1 MFQRKSTLNF
11 ILTVSL
17 IVLAI
22 SLQTRTG
29 WSFSL
34 FPAQKIAPMPAVVL
48 RTPVDK
54 YAHQAKE
61 FDQEIK
67 KITHTLF
74 ANLTEPDAVVGDLGD
89 GVVMSSFVDL
99 KKLSR
104 TSSFGRYI
112 AERMM
117 TEFQHQGYNVVEI
130 RKTRDILIQPRRGE
144 YGLSRDIKQIA
155 PRVAARAMVTGTYT
169 VAGDKIMVNARI
181 IDNKNA
187 ALLSSASGMFNK
199 DALTTMLL
207 SDAVSAAPRPHGVI
221 YMKRLDL

>member
-1 MFQRKSTLNF
+1 MFQRKSALKL

-22 SLQTRTG
+22 SIQARTG

-34 FPAQKIAPMPAVVL
+34 FPTQKAAPAPAVVL
-48 RTPVDK
+48 KTPVDK

-61 FDQEIK
+61 FNQEIK
-67 KITHTLF
+67 KIAHALF

-130 RKTRDILIQPRRGE
+130 RKTKDILIQPRRGE

>member
-1 MFQRKSTLNF
+1 MFQRKSALNL
-11 ILTVSL
+11 ILITGLILFTVSIL
-17 IVLAI
+17 PQRA
-22 SLQTRTG
+22 

-34 FPAQKIAPMPAVVL
+34 FPPKKTAPAPTVVL
-48 RTPVDK
+48 KTPADK
-54 YAHQAKE
+54 YAHQAQE

-67 KITHTLF
+67 KIARTLF
-74 ANLTEPDAVVGDLGD
+74 ANLAEPDAVVGDLGD

-130 RKTRDILIQPRRGE
+130 RKTRDILIQPKRGE

-155 PRVAARAMVTGTYT
+155 PRVTARAMVTGTYT

-207 SDAVSAAPRPHGVI
+207 SDAVSAAPRPNGVI